1 MPNIHVM
8 YEGTHDLDFN
18 EVFTGERKASIGL
31 TEDAEITSKDLSN
44 NQIKAALAQHFDVG
58 PDEFTDHYVDIA
70 PNGNITVRP
79 STPFGA

>member
-8 YEGTHDLDFN
+8 YEGTHDLGFE
-18 EVFTGERKASIGL
+18 EVFTPERKTSIGL
-31 TEDAEITSKDLSN
+31 AEDAEITSRDLSN

-58 PDEFTDHYVDIA
+58 VNEFDDHYVDIA

-79 STPFGA
+79 STPFGI